1 MSDEVAAYMTGERG
15 KAPPTSA
22 EDEEEAVRKKR
33 YN

>member
-15 KAPPTSA
+15 KAPSISV
-22 EDEEEAVRKKR
+22 EDEEEAVGKKR